1 MSRTVGETLRQA
13 RVSKDLGL
21 REFAKKLHLNPQA
34 LGNIEHNHSLPSD
47 TILAKAADYL
57 GLDFSTLAHQRDNP
71 PSLNPVYS
79 IRFGPCIIH
88 STKCAAEARVWHSTK
103 GPLFKNDGSTLGE
116 ELEKMPREPGCG
128 TCNIC
133 KNRENLPRV
142 RYPVPTRRRHQ
153 LLQGLRH
160 LDLHDLQRLPRHPHR
175 SSTAAKNQQTTRFAA
190 NSARP
195 ERKSHPYH

>member
-1 MSRTVGETLRQA
+1 MSKTVGETLRQT

-47 TILAKAADYL
+47 TILANAADYL

-79 IRFGPCIIH
+79 IRFGPCIVH
-88 STKCAAEARVWHSTK
+88 GTKCAAEARVWHSTK

-133 KNRENLPRV
+133 KTEKTCRECDTPYQQDDDINYCKGCDTWICTTCNDSLVIPIDH
-142 RYPVPTRRRHQ
+142 PPQPKPTDDTFRCQ
-153 LLQGLRH
+153 FCK
-160 LDLHDLQRLPRHPHR
+160 
-175 SSTAAKNQQTTRFAA
+175 A
-190 NSARP
+190 
-195 ERKSHPYH
+195 